1 MVKKLFIAMSVLLVF
16 AIGAFLYHAKCHSE
30 MERTHMME
38 LRQEAEVYEKELK
51 NLRWEYEKMTTP
63 TVDHG
68 TSMVMVGFLTSGS
81 SVELRRI
88 PKKTAYT
95 PMIVATQSILPS
107 ALTMPHEWI
116 GAGDQII
123 SNYHLLWPISDTP
136 EKREEL
142 KNSGIS
148 VCLRSREACAP
159 GMEDSMAVVNYFLI
173 QDPQF
178 SAEESLHWL
187 IDAKQ
192 PLLLVFD
199 LAVIPDTTIA
209 QTLEWVQANVDDGNL
224 VYGTVS
230 SAADSMR
237 DYAKR
242 LEAAQA
248 ELEVQKA
255 QMNEEMMALQEKI
268 DEIYSHWNEVH

>member
-1 MVKKLFIAMSVLLVF
+1 
-16 AIGAFLYHAKCHSE
+16 
-30 MERTHMME
+30 
-38 LRQEAEVYEKELK
+38 
-51 NLRWEYEKMTTP
+51 
-63 TVDHG
+63 
-68 TSMVMVGFLTSGS
+68 
-81 SVELRRI
+81 
-88 PKKTAYT
+88 
-95 PMIVATQSILPS
+95 
-107 ALTMPHEWI
+107 
-116 GAGDQII
+116 
-123 SNYHLLWPISDTP
+123 
-136 EKREEL
+136 
-142 KNSGIS
+142 
-148 VCLRSREACAP
+148 
-159 GMEDSMAVVNYFLI
+159 MAVVNYFLI

-178 SAEESLHWL
+178 SAEESLPWL

-199 LAVIPDTTIA
+199 LAVIPDATIA

-230 SAADSMR
+230 SAADSMQ